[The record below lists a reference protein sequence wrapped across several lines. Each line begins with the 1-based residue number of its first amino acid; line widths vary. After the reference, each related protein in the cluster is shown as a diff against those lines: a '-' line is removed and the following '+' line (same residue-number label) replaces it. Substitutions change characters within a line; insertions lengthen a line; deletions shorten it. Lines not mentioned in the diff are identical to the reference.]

1 MIDMGRKGD
10 TYVRGA
16 RGIILV
22 KIVRETWLSVTSVI
36 RRDIEN
42 INATS
47 RRDQLMLKMGAE

>member
-47 RRDQLMLKMGAE
+47 RRDQLMLKIGAE